1 MKFAQRFSKPPLWIM
16 AKRILDF
23 HIERFRFNVHHIQD
37 VETGHHSAKV
47 KEDRKNLFD
56 PQMKILQHFSRFQIF
71 KIVLGFS
78 LSMDQISALLGK
90 VCSWHVQTNGVQGQ
104 PRGVHG
110 RSRFILILFEG
121 SVSFRRRMRGFRG
134 WRESFEFKEPQHYSW
149 LYSDDPKDLKCL
161 NKIFKMLLK
170 YLWRGRGFQG

>member
-1 MKFAQRFSKPPLWIM
+1 
-16 AKRILDF
+16 
-23 HIERFRFNVHHIQD
+23 
-37 VETGHHSAKV
+37 
-47 KEDRKNLFD
+47 
-56 PQMKILQHFSRFQIF
+56 
-71 KIVLGFS
+71 
-78 LSMDQISALLGK
+78 MDQISALLGK

-149 LYSDDPKDLKCL
+149 LYSDDPKMFEKNFQNVIKISLAGPRSPPKFQEYFLKFTSIWL
-161 NKIFKMLLK
+161 DFI
-170 YLWRGRGFQG
+170 RRGFLAQGCAHGCEIYSIGFFDKNKWLLTPWSLSYL